1 MNITGKRKKMRYKSE
16 VFIGE
21 RRVAHDTP
29 TYFIAD
35 IAANHDNDIERA
47 KDLIWSAA
55 DAGADAAK
63 FQHFEAPTIVSDYG
77 FKSLG
82 AKASHQSTWEKS
94 VYEIYEDATLNI
106 NWTEALVDTCRKAQI
121 DFFTSPYALKLVDKV
136 DPYVPAYK
144 IGSGDITFED
154 IIIHIAKKN
163 KPVLLAT
170 GASSMDE
177 VKRAVMTILDHNAN
191 LILMQCNTNYTGSP
205 DNFKYINL
213 NVINTYKELYPG
225 MILGLS
231 DHTPGHITVLG
242 AIAIGA
248 RVIEKHYTDDNSRKG
263 PDHSFSMNPQ
273 SWKEMIVR
281 SREIEASLG
290 SGQKAIEENEKET
303 VILQRRALRATKDLP
318 AGHMITAKDIIALR
332 PAPENSF
339 NPYQLPNVIGK
350 KLAVQKISG
359 DAIFYNDIE

>member
-1 MNITGKRKKMRYKSE
+1 MNIWGKREIMSYASE
-16 VFIGE
+16 IYIGK
-21 RRVAHDTP
+21 RRIAHDTP

-82 AKASHQSTWEKS
+82 AQVSHQSTWEKS
-94 VYEIYEDATLNI
+94 VYEIYEDATLNF
-106 NWTEALVDTCRKAQI
+106 NWTETLVDTCRKAQI
-121 DFFTSPYALKLVDKV
+121 EFFTSPYALQLVDKV

-144 IGSGDITFED
+144 IGSGDITFEE
-154 IIIHIAKKN
+154 IIIHIAKKK

-177 VKRAVMTILDHNAN
+177 VKRAVMTILKHNADV
-191 LILMQCNTNYTGSP
+191 ILMQCNTNYTGSP
-205 DNFKYINL
+205 ENFKCINL
-213 NVINTYKELYPG
+213 NVINTYKQLYPG

-231 DHTPGHITVLG
+231 DHTPGHTTVLG
-242 AIAIGA
+242 AIALGA

-263 PDHSFSMNPQ
+263 PDHPFSMNPR
-273 SWKEMIVR
+273 SWKEMIAH
-281 SREIEASLG
+281 SREIEAALG
-290 SGQKAIEENEKET
+290 TGHKIVEENEKET
-303 VILQRRALRATKDLP
+303 VIVQRRALRATKDLP
-318 AGHMITAKDIIALR
+318 VGHIITAKDIMALR
-332 PAPENSF
+332 PAPEDSF
-339 NPYQLPNVIGK
+339 NPYQVSNVLGK
-350 KLAVQKISG
+350 KLIAQKISG
-359 DAIFYNDIE
+359 DAIFYSDLE